1 MEVTATL
8 GSTEGEVNFAINT
21 SLPKGGEA
29 MTRYPTTTHCKR
41 GRLNEYHVQSQSYTW
56 FFSIDHQ
63 HIPISRYVNDPRRD
77 DMRMTRRADTRAL
90 FFVHNRIVQLIERYR
105 QTIEINL
112 IHQALGANV
121 RADLSVARE
130 LPGSI
135 SFMLL
140 MRANTQF
147 YQSHRN
153 ISAPSLGSKPK
164 M

>member
-1 MEVTATL
+1 
-8 GSTEGEVNFAINT
+8 
-21 SLPKGGEA
+21 
-29 MTRYPTTTHCKR
+29 
-41 GRLNEYHVQSQSYTW
+41 
-56 FFSIDHQ
+56 
-63 HIPISRYVNDPRRD
+63 
-77 DMRMTRRADTRAL
+77 MRMTRRADTRAL